1 VTDIAAFLKEK
12 NTAARLSDHK
22 RTGSS
27 FVDVSLKKMSRL
39 IHGAYLQWES
49 SSTRGYFQDMDAR
62 IKTAFLLVFIIT
74 ASISRNPVSLLAI
87 CVLCVLLAVFSK
99 TGFTRY
105 LLKVIATAFLFG
117 FLPALPATL
126 NLITPGDP
134 VFQIARPGIEYTLW
148 IYRIPADISVT
159 RQGIEILGLLTLRV
173 ASSVSVAFL
182 VLSVTPF
189 PELVRSLKF
198 LRVPDAFLLIL
209 FMAYRHILLFALSI
223 REFYL
228 ALKSRMI
235 GPVENSR
242 AREIVAGRIA
252 IVFRRSMIR
261 ADEVY
266 TAMSARGFAGTVE
279 MPGFARFSGSDLAA
293 LGFIILS
300 AFVIYFLPEMP

>member
-1 VTDIAAFLKEK
+1 MTDIAAFLKEK
-12 NTAARLSDHK
+12 NTVDRLSNRK

-27 FVDVSLKKMSRL
+27 FIDVSLKKMSGL
-39 IHGAYLQWES
+39 IHSAYRQWES
-49 SSTRGYFQDMDAR
+49 SSARGFFQGMDAR
-62 IKTAFLLVFIIT
+62 VKTAFLLVFIIT
-74 ASISRNPVSLLAI
+74 SSISRNPVSLLAI
-87 CVLCVLLAVFSK
+87 CVLCILLAAFSK

-105 LLKVIATAFLFG
+105 LLKVIAAAFLFG

-126 NLITPGDP
+126 NLVTPGDP
-134 VFQIARPGIEYTLW
+134 VFRVARPGSEHTLW
-148 IYRIPADISVT
+148 IYQIPAVISVT
-159 RQGIEILGLLTLRV
+159 RQGIDVLLLLTLRV

-182 VLSVTPF
+182 VLAVTPF
-189 PELVRSLKF
+189 PELVRSLKY

-228 ALKSRMI
+228 ALKSRMM

-252 IVFRRSMIR
+252 IVFRRSMTR

-266 TAMSARGFAGTVE
+266 TAMRARGFAGTVE

-300 AFVIYFLPEMP
+300 AFAVYFLPEIP